1 MGINWKKCYLK
12 VKKVSLNKGG
22 IKMKVSLNGIAA
34 IICLISMM
42 VNAIADNLTMVV
54 AVGFI
59 FISNIIIME
68 K

>member
-1 MGINWKKCYLK
+1 
-12 VKKVSLNKGG
+12 
-22 IKMKVSLNGIAA
+22 MKSNLNGIAA

-42 VNAIADNLTMVV
+42 INAIADNLTMVV

>member
-1 MGINWKKCYLK
+1 
-12 VKKVSLNKGG
+12 
-22 IKMKVSLNGIAA
+22 MKVSLNGIAA

-54 AVGFI
+54 AIGFI
-59 FISNIIIME
+59 VISNIIIME